1 MTTTYPF
8 TAEDAWRDWASP
20 TSVIIENEA
29 VALGVAQVDAGAMV
43 AAAEEY
49 AAKLA
54 VARAP
59 ETKGKAATQAKTD
72 ALVALRE
79 ACRPVIGVIVA
90 NPNVSDATR
99 VRLGLKP
106 RVQSLTPATVPAMP
120 PMVELVLTGPTS
132 ARAFVRNP
140 TDPGRK
146 AKPYGVQ
153 AVVVQSYF
161 TDATTGEKPPADMNR
176 WALEPQQ
183 GRTTF
188 DLFWP
193 GLASPKAVWV
203 TCHYVTTRNERGPS
217 AEPASVVLPGTGLAA
232 GVATEARQETTAESP
247 MKIAA

>member
-1 MTTTYPF
+1 M
-8 TAEDAWRDWASP
+8 
-20 TSVIIENEA
+20 
-29 VALGVAQVDAGAMV
+29 
-43 AAAEEY
+43 
-49 AAKLA
+49 
-54 VARAP
+54 
-59 ETKGKAATQAKTD
+59 
-72 ALVALRE
+72 
-79 ACRPVIGVIVA
+79 IGVINA

-106 RVQSLTPATVPAMP
+106 RVGSLTPATVPAMP
-120 PMVELVLTGPTS
+120 PMIELVLTGPTS

-140 TDPGRK
+140 ADPDRK

-153 AVVVQSYF
+153 AIVVQSF
-161 TDATTGEKPPADMNR
+161 FTTGEKPPADMNR

-232 GVATEARQETTAESP
+232 AEVRQETTTESP